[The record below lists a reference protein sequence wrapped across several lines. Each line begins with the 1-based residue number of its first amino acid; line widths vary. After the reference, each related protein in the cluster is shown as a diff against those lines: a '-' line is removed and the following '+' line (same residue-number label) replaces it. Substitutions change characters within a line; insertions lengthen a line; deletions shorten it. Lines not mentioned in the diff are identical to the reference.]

1 MSLRPDYDDAMAY
14 LNLLYRRKAD
24 VVESQTERDEFIK
37 QADDLV
43 DRVKEIKSNR
53 AKAKLS
59 PSAKA

>member
-1 MSLRPDYDDAMAY
+1 VAY

-24 VVESQTERDEFIK
+24 VVESQTERDELIK

-43 DRVKEIKSNR
+43 GRVKEIKSNG

-59 PSAKA
+59 PSTKP